1 MIRSLE
7 GEEEGYISD
16 LQTRSTGP
24 DGDFVFNASFS
35 KQPERA
41 RLYAVRLQ
49 IYNCS
54 CALQAYLVEI
64 EKTDPAL
71 ADEERFSLLQTM
83 MIRRDRLLMEV
94 RAYVDHGHGE
104 VGMNAGYVKRNR
116 RLAEHITSTFSLP
129 GTY

>member
-1 MIRSLE
+1 MNRITQILQMLHSLE
-7 GEEEGYISD
+7 GEEEGYTSN

-24 DGDFVFNASFS
+24 DGDFIFNASFS
-35 KQPERA
+35 NQPERA

-54 CALQAYLVEI
+54 CALQEYLADI

-71 ADEERFSLLQTM
+71 VDEERFSLLQTM
-83 MIRRDRLLMEV
+83 MIRRDRLLMEA

-104 VGMNAGYVKRNR
+104 VGMNAG
-116 RLAEHITSTFSLP
+116 LP
-129 GTY
+129 GTYKK